1 MAARRPPER
10 RARTPRQ
17 GRSKATVEAILEATA
32 RILEREGD
40 RSLTTAR
47 IAREAGVGVGSLYE
61 YFDGKDAIVRA
72 LCARH
77 VEEVRAV
84 IDGALARLD
93 GASASEAVDAFID
106 GLDALHAARPGLRR
120 EIMRQLPERLGAAAV
135 VEIDRYVEARVAG
148 WLRARREARRVGEVE
163 ALAFVLVRAGRAVTV
178 ESVIEGQ
185 DAETLARTRRLLKDM
200 ILRTLTANDAPNE

>member
-1 MAARRPPER
+1 MGAARTRDR

-32 RILEREGD
+32 RILERGGA

-72 LCARH
+72 LCERH
-77 VEEVRAV
+77 IDAVKAV
-84 IDGALARLD
+84 IDGALAGLD
-93 GASASEAVDAFID
+93 GASVPEAVDAFLD
-106 GLDALHAARPGLRR
+106 GLHAMHEARPALRR
-120 EIMRQLPERLGAAAV
+120 EIVRQLPERLGQAAIA
-135 VEIDRYVEARVAG
+135 ETDRYVEARAAAWLAG
-148 WLRARREARRVGEVE
+148 RRQSLRTDDVE
-163 ALAFVLVRAGRAVTV
+163 ALAFVVVRAGRAVTV

-185 DAETLARTRRLLKDM
+185 DAATLARTRRLLKGM
-200 ILRTLTANDAPNE
+200 ILRTLAANDGA